1 MLLEAL
7 GGVCYKK
14 YLKHFLNFIWVFLE
28 HTGTGSNVCYMEHMK
43 NIETVDGDEGHMC
56 VNTEWGGFG
65 DNDNIEDIRTRF
77 DREVDSGSLN
87 VGKQRYDWP

>member
-1 MLLEAL
+1 MDMFSKT
-7 GGVCYKK
+7 KK
-14 YLKHFLNFIWVFLE
+14 KNKFSGFLFN
-28 HTGTGSNVCYMEHMK
+28 HAGTGSNVCYMEHMK
-43 NIETVDGDEGHMC
+43 NIETVEGDVGYMC

-87 VGKQRYDWP
+87 VGKQR